1 MPLLF
6 FLTNNIKFATQEI
19 CREWEY
25 KYEKTVDE
33 MRYKFEQEKRDMGD
47 ERDKSERLHKEKFES
62 EIKQRESQF

>member
-1 MPLLF
+1 MGENQQLKQRVSELL
-6 FLTNNIKFATQEI
+6 EI